1 MAADAHRVLLR
12 RYGVTPAAMRCI
24 TRLDNEVWRVRRPA
38 GSDLA
43 LRIYPARQQDVAAI
57 GLELDWLDALAAAGL
72 HVPRPWRDR
81 EGTRLQRL
89 DDGRHAALFDWLGG
103 RQHFGALTP
112 ARLRAVGRFT
122 GAAHRIGAALGIVP
136 RREAMPIDLSAWA
149 AGDRPGL
156 ERLPRVHRTALPRA
170 AARLQVEAA
179 GFVTGSDVHAL
190 IHGDLH
196 PWNLLFVRGAA
207 GAIDFSDCGRGLP
220 AMDLA
225 ATLQYLRHPI
235 DGHADHRPQYR
246 ALHDALLDGYAA
258 EQALPPQAP
267 RQVEVLIATRLFGT
281 LEWMLDDWPRLDLRP
296 WGPGFVRRLPQAL
309 GAWADR

>member
-1 MAADAHRVLLR
+1 MATDAHRALLR
-12 RYGVTPAAMRCI
+12 RYGFAPSAMRCI
-24 TRLDNEVWRVRRPA
+24 TRLDNEVWRVRRSA
-38 GSDLA
+38 GGDLA
-43 LRIYPARQQDVAAI
+43 LRIYPARQQDTAAI
-57 GLELDWLDALAAAGL
+57 GVELDWLQALAAAGL
-72 HVPRPWRDR
+72 HVPRPWCDRD
-81 EGTRLQRL
+81 GTRLHRL

-122 GAAHRIGAALGIVP
+122 GAAHRLGAALAKVP
-136 RREAMPIDLSAWA
+136 RREAMPIDLPAWA

-156 ERLPRVHRTALPRA
+156 ERLPRAHRTALPRA
-170 AARLQVEAA
+170 AARLQAQAA
-179 GFVTGSDVHAL
+179 GFGSRPGAL

-220 AMDLA
+220 MMDLA

-235 DGHADHRPQYR
+235 DGHADHRRHYR

-258 EQALPPQAP
+258 EQPLPPDAP
-267 RQVEVLIATRLFGT
+267 HQVEVLIATRLFGT

-296 WGPGFVRRLPQAL
+296 WGPGFLRRLPRAL
-309 GAWADR
+309 GPWA